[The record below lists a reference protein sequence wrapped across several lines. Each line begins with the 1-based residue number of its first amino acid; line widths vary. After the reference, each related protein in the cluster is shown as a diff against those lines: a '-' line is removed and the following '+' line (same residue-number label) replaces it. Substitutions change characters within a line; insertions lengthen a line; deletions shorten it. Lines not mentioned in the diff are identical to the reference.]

1 MKKPIWLDVPED
13 HDYPAAESYL
23 NLILDPT
30 VAAMQVAKL
39 RDAPVSQFK
48 AKDIVRAAQLTML
61 TDENKHVAR
70 NLSKIEAG
78 KPLSPVLLM
87 RGSNMRLIIADGYH
101 RSCAVYLNDEDAVV
115 PCKIV

>member
-1 MKKPIWLDVPED
+1 MKKPIWLDLPED

-23 NLILDPT
+23 NLILDPK
-30 VAAMQVAKL
+30 VAAMQVVKL
-39 RDAPVSQFK
+39 RAASVSQFK
-48 AKDIVRAAQLTML
+48 AKDIVRAVQLPML
-61 TDENKHVAR
+61 TAENKHVAS
-70 NLSKIEAG
+70 NLAKIDAG

-87 RGSNMRLIIADGYH
+87 RGSDMRLIIADGYH